1 MKHRAKRQFNATMHG
16 PLHVMGDIS
25 ISVLIKFEAFA
36 VNAHNSTLGF
46 LMSPPGSLKMFS
58 AWFATLLIVILFPT
72 P

>member
-1 MKHRAKRQFNATMHG
+1 MSRNDTWNRN
-16 PLHVMGDIS
+16 L
-25 ISVLIKFEAFA
+25 LIKFEAFA

-58 AWFATLLIVILFPT
+58 AWFATLLIVILLPT